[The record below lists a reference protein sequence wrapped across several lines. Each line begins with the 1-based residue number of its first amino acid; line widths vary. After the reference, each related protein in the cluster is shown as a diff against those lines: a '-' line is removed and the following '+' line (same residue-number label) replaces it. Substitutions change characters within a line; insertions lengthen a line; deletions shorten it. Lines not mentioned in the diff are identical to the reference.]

1 LHLLAWVISIK
12 IVQLGGKFF
21 SIYVLKALMLGAISI
36 CLTLLVFIY
45 TTPYIRL
52 FLTYCPRR
60 ILRFMRQDQR

>member
-1 LHLLAWVISIK
+1 
-12 IVQLGGKFF
+12 
-21 SIYVLKALMLGAISI
+21 MLGAISI